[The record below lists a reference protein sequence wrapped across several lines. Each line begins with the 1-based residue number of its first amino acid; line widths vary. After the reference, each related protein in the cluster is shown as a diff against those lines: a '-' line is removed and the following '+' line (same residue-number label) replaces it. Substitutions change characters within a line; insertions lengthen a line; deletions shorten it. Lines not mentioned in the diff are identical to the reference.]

1 MKGLR
6 LEVETEVPG
15 FTLFNRIVRSV
26 TNSLSPF
33 PQRVARTFTDFRLR
47 PRIIDSWLLLNRRKI
62 REAKRAAQE
71 MEKELEDGL

>member
-15 FTLFNRIVRSV
+15 FTLFNRIVRCV

>member
-15 FTLFNRIVRSV
+15 FTLFSRIVRCV

-47 PRIIDSWLLLNRRKI
+47 IIDSWLLNRRKI

>member
-15 FTLFNRIVRSV
+15 FKLFNRIVRCV

-47 PRIIDSWLLLNRRKI
+47 IIDSWLLNRRKI
-62 REAKRAAQE
+62 REAKRTAQE

>member
-15 FTLFNRIVRSV
+15 FTLFNRIVRCV

-33 PQRVARTFTDFRLR
+33 PQRVARTFMDFHL
-47 PRIIDSWLLLNRRKI
+47 RIIDSWLLNRRKI
-62 REAKRAAQE
+62 REAKRVAQE

>member
-15 FTLFNRIVRSV
+15 FTLFNRIVRCV

-47 PRIIDSWLLLNRRKI
+47 IIDSWLLNRRKI

-71 MEKELEDGL
+71 IEKELEDGL

>member
-15 FTLFNRIVRSV
+15 FTLFNRIVRCV

-47 PRIIDSWLLLNRRKI
+47 IIDSWFLNRRKI